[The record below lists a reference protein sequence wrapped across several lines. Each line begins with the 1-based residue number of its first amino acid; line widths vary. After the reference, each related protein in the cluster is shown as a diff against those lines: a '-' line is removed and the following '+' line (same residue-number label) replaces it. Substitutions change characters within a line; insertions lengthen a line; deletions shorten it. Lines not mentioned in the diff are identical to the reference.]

1 MRINLLFLETGEKLI
16 QHVENEYLKTP
27 YTEEDG
33 KSRSLEFPE
42 KWQFQN
48 ALGAVNGKYVV
59 IIPPP
64 NNGSHEYDFAPPLAI
79 GGPNYNGRMND
90 SGYETNLV

>member
-1 MRINLLFLETGEKLI
+1 MRITLLFLETGEKLI
-16 QHVENEYLKTP
+16 QHVKSEYLKTP
-27 YTEEDG
+27 YTEKDG

-48 ALGAVNGKYVV
+48 ALGAVDGKYIV
-59 IIPPP
+59 IILPP
-64 NNGSHEYDFAPPLAI
+64 NSGSQEYNFALLAI
-79 GGPNYNGRMND
+79 GGLNYNGRMDD